1 MKSGFVGAFVGL
13 IVGLVVGTALFGPL
27 GAIVGIVL
35 GPIVGF
41 FIVTPV
47 VVSSVKLAAN
57 KPITVTCPETHED
70 VQITLDPEAAGN
82 AELWNRKQHVATCS
96 RFEDEPDCD
105 EECLTQ
111 VDL

>member
-1 MKSGFVGAFVGL
+1 MRSGFVGAFVGL

-47 VVSSVKLAAN
+47 AVSSVKLAAK

-70 VQITLDPEAAGN
+70 VQITLDPKDAAH
-82 AELWNRKQHVATCS
+82 AEMWNQKKHIETCT
-96 RFEDEPDCD
+96 RFDGPVDCE

>member
-41 FIVTPV
+41 FIITPMT
-47 VVSSVKLAAN
+47 VSSVKLAAK
-57 KPITVTCPETHED
+57 KPFTVTCPETHKE
-70 VQITLDPEAAGN
+70 VQITLDPEQAAS
-82 AELWNRKQHVATCS
+82 ATLWNRKQKITTCT
-96 RFEDEPDCD
+96 RFIGPPDCD